1 MSLLP
6 GSFLGSLY
14 ARLSGGMRRIRSCLE
29 GRFRGGFMQ
38 TSDHGFEQIMSAVL
52 EQKQVWEKLQTENRE
67 LRQQLVDIRSGRG
80 IFVEIMNQ
88 RFELVWEAS
97 KGAPELVAAAQEKR
111 PQPQV
116 AKGIKGTV
124 QSSPTA
130 SSGVLE
136 EMLLDELST
145 AMNNRMGS
153 APERKSS
160 TSLNEEQKANLRREL
175 SGSFLLE

>member
-1 MSLLP
+1 
-6 GSFLGSLY
+6 
-14 ARLSGGMRRIRSCLE
+14 
-29 GRFRGGFMQ
+29 MQ

-52 EQKQVWEKLQTENRE
+52 EQKQVWEKLQAENRE
-67 LRQQLVDIRSGRG
+67 LRQQVVDLRAGRG

-88 RFELVWEAS
+88 RFELVWESS

-111 PQPQV
+111 PQPQQA
-116 AKGIKGTV
+116 AKGVKGTV
-124 QSSPTA
+124 QSSP
-130 SSGVLE
+130 GVLE

-153 APERKSS
+153 TPERKSS